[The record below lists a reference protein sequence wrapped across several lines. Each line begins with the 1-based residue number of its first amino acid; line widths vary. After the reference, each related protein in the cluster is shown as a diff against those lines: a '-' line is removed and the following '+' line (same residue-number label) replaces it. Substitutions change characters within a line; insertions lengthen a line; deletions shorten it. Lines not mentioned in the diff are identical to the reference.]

1 MHLIL
6 ILLLCGFQWISTVKA
21 ECNGGIDLC
30 NRSYGD
36 IAHLITHDSYALTP
50 NIAATQD
57 YNIIDQLNDGV
68 RGIKL
73 SAVPSIGN
81 PEVIH
86 LCHTFCGVLDAGLVS
101 DTLNNISQWLK
112 DNPKEIVTIMWNN
125 LYNFKATQL
134 AAAYE
139 TSEIMPFIYLHNNT
153 AWPTLQEMID
163 TGKRLVN
170 FVDAEA
176 DATQVPWLMDQFS
189 HVFETPYDNV
199 DVDSFNCN
207 VDRIAKDAE
216 PHNMMYVMNH
226 FIYGVIEMGA
236 LKIEIPFKEKATLTN
251 AKESISKHA
260 SNCTSVFQKKP
271 NFVEVDFYT
280 IGDALSVVSDLN
292 GVPPIPL
299 VRKQPLP
306 LVDGNSTLAIRKS
319 NLSPTEHILIDNVS
333 SKAEKLVVHLHF
345 WCHLISLFAMYWI
358 RF

>member
-1 MHLIL
+1 MLHIL

-21 ECNGGIDLC
+21 ECNGGVDLC
-30 NRSYGD
+30 NRSYSD
-36 IAHLITHDSYALTP
+36 ITQLITHDSYALTP

-81 PEVIH
+81 PQVIH

-101 DTLNNISQWLK
+101 NTLNSISQWLK
-112 DNPKEIVTIMWNN
+112 ENPKEVVTIMWNN

-139 TSEIMPFIYLHNNT
+139 ASEIMPFVYLHNT
-153 AWPTLQEMID
+153 TWPTIQEMID
-163 TGKRLVN
+163 TNKRLVN

-176 DATQVPWLMDQFS
+176 DTAQVPWLMDQFS

-199 DVDSFNCN
+199 DVNSFNCN
-207 VDRIAKDAE
+207 VDRIAKDLD
-216 PHNMMYVMNH
+216 PHGMMYVMNH

-236 LKIEIPFKEKATLTN
+236 LKIEIPFKEKAISTN

-299 VRKQPLP
+299 IYKKPVP
-306 LVDGNSTLAIRKS
+306 LVDNNSTLAIRKS
-319 NLSPTEHILIDNVS
+319 NLSPTEHILIDNITSNSVR
-333 SKAEKLVVHLHF
+333 LVYPIRW
-345 WCHLISLFAMYWI
+345 WCLALFASLY
-358 RF
+358 FY